1 MRTDITDAPNENAQ
15 RCEYFTPQLT
25 FLDKHYN
32 TATDFFH
39 SIFSLL
45 KEGGYVEDSFLDAI
59 LVREKKYPTGLPTLP
74 VAIALP
80 HTDPQ
85 HVIRPF
91 ISVTRLLQPVAW
103 QEMGNDD
110 NTLNVQFIVLLGFVD
125 HSSHL
130 AVLQQ
135 LMDCLADEEFV
146 QTLYE
151 TEDVNTFFYT
161 LTSRLQLDKDL

>member
-1 MRTDITDAPNENAQ
+1 MRAAIVDTPNENAQ
-15 RCEYFTPQLT
+15 GSKYFTPQLT

-32 TATDFFH
+32 NSTDFFS
-39 SIFSLL
+39 SIFLLL
-45 KEGGYVEDSFLDAI
+45 KEKGYVRESFLDAI
-59 LVREKKYPTGLPTLP
+59 LAREKAYPTGLPTLP

-91 ISVTRLLQPVAW
+91 ISVTRLSQPLAW

-110 NTLNVQFIVLLGFVD
+110 NTLYVQFIVLLGFID

-130 AVLQQ
+130 TALQN
-135 LMDCLADEEFV
+135 LMDCLADEQVV
-146 QTLYE
+146 QTLRE
-151 TEDVNTFFYT
+151 IEDVDTFLCT